1 MGLWW
6 LNKMLTQLLRRLG
19 VPHQAERDDEYR
31 GVKIKKGTIL
41 LACEW

>member
-1 MGLWW
+1 
-6 LNKMLTQLLRRLG
+6 MLTQPVCRLG

-31 GVKIKKGTIL
+31 GVKIKKDTIV